1 MVLSE
6 KPRLHSSPPPAVSGH
21 RRTAVEVRDIEFSY
35 DRRRP
40 VLDGVN
46 LDIVQGEITMLLG
59 RSGNGKTTL
68 LKVIKGLLRPQ
79 RGTVRIHLGEEHRV
93 RKSAA
98 VAYVPQTLGLVRS
111 LSALDNALIGGLSRA
126 GRVAS
131 LLKMFPRALVDEA
144 KDTLDR
150 LGLADKAHEPAYRL
164 SGGQRQRVAIARAL
178 MQRPALILADEFVSQ
193 LDALTATEIL
203 DLIRAVARENNVA
216 VLVTTHETDVVAA
229 YADRVVI
236 LREGRVVRDA
246 PGGSLSQTEMLEL
259 MR

>member
-1 MVLSE
+1 
-6 KPRLHSSPPPAVSGH
+6 
-21 RRTAVEVRDIEFSY
+21 
-35 DRRRP
+35 
-40 VLDGVN
+40 
-46 LDIVQGEITMLLG
+46 
-59 RSGNGKTTL
+59 
-68 LKVIKGLLRPQ
+68 
-79 RGTVRIHLGEEHRV
+79 
-93 RKSAA
+93 
-98 VAYVPQTLGLVRS
+98 
-111 LSALDNALIGGLSRA
+111 
-126 GRVAS
+126 
-131 LLKMFPRALVDEA
+131 MFPRALVDEA

-216 VLVTTHETDVVAA
+216 VLVTTHETDVVEA